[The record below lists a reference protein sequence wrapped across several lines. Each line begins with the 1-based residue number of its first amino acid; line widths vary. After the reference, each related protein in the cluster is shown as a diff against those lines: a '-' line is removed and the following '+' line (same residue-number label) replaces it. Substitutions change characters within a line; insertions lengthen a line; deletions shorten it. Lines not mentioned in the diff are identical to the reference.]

1 MKNCRNGA
9 AALVLALV
17 LSTSAF
23 AGEIHTGI
31 AAPPPPPAANGE
43 MHTGV
48 TDGGIHTGATDG
60 VMQTGAAASTP
71 QATDS
76 VTEIALGL
84 LQSLMNLF

>member
-1 MKNCRNGA
+1 MKNYRKVA
-9 AALVLALV
+9 AALTLALV
-17 LSTSAF
+17 LSASTF
-23 AGEIHTGI
+23 AGVIQTGVTD
-31 AAPPPPPAANGE
+31 PPPPPAASGE
-43 MHTGV
+43 
-48 TDGGIHTGATDG
+48 IHTGATDGGIQTGAKDG